1 MKLRNNLLAQ
11 LIFRSVLLVIAIIS
25 LVLSFTNMNVAS
37 DGGKI
42 SPFLFY
48 THWSCFLAEFTV
60 GASFFSTLAQFIR
73 GKREGNNTYLPLLK
87 FCSNIMIIATFVVAG
102 FVLPDKIWT
111 SGYWT
116 FSGAIHHFVLP
127 ILVVLDSALFDKKRT
142 YRISYPF
149 LGVVLPL
156 IYWIVVIVRFSIKR
170 NACGGA
176 IPENIWDYY
185 YPYGFT
191 NVDKSSSYGFLIGL
205 LGGILVALIAIGFLY
220 YFLDKLEKDESG
232 KLKMNRKIDEEGI
245 NDIFALIKRKK
256 S

>member
-48 THWSCFLAEFTV
+48 THWSCFLAELTV
-60 GASFFSTLAQFIR
+60 GASFLSTLLQFVK

-111 SGYWT
+111 AGYWT

-127 ILVVLDSALFDKKRT
+127 ILVVLDSALFDRKRT
-142 YRISYPF
+142 YRLSYPF

-156 IYWIVVIVRFSIKR
+156 IYWIILIARFSIKR
-170 NACGGA
+170 SSCGGA
-176 IPENIWDYY
+176 ITEGIWDYY

-205 LGGILVALIAIGFLY
+205 LAGILVALIAIGFLY
-220 YFLDKLEKDESG
+220 YILDKLEKGEDG
-232 KLKMNRKIDEEGI
+232 KLRLNRQIDEEGSS
-245 NDIFALIKRKK
+245 DVFALIKRKR